1 MSSRASAQRLRRLS
15 ADRSGATIIE
25 FALIFPVML
34 LITMGIIQ
42 VGWLF
47 IATQHLENA
56 VADLGRMVRTGQ
68 VQDANLGQA
77 EFRALLCERMKPVL
91 TCETSTLLL
100 DVQVAPDFGPV
111 STAWPVDQDG
121 KFVDSGA
128 YQVGVGGQVVLVRAF
143 YRFEVWL
150 PLIGPLLSNMANGSR
165 MIVSTAAFRNEPF

>member
-1 MSSRASAQRLRRLS
+1 MSGRASVLRRIS
-15 ADRSGATIIE
+15 ADRSGATIVE
-25 FALIFPVML
+25 FALVFPVLL
-34 LITMGIIQ
+34 LIIMGIIQ

-56 VADLGRMVRTGQ
+56 VADLGRTGQ

-77 EFRALLCERMKPVL
+77 EFRALLCERMKPIL
-91 TCETSTLLL
+91 TCETSNLLL
-100 DVQVAPDFGPV
+100 DVQVVPDFGPV
-111 STAWPVDQDG
+111 SMAWPVDQDG

-150 PLIGPLLSNMANGSR
+150 PLIGQLLSNIANGSR

>member
-1 MSSRASAQRLRRLS
+1 MSGRASALRLRRLS
-15 ADRSGATIIE
+15 ADPSGATIVE
-25 FALIFPVML
+25 FALIFPVLL

-77 EFRALLCERMKPVL
+77 EFRALLCGRMKPIL
-91 TCETSTLLL
+91 SCETSNLLL
-100 DVQVAPDFGPV
+100 DVQVVPDFGPV
-111 STAWPVDQDG
+111 STTWPVDQDG
-121 KFVDSGA
+121 KFVDNGA
-128 YQVGVGGQVVLVRAF
+128 YQLGVGGQVVLVRAF

-150 PLIGPLLSNMANGSR
+150 PLVGPLLSNMSNGSR